1 MIVMMMS
8 LEVVRVRDQ
17 NSNILRMIVMM
28 SLEGIIGK

>member
-8 LEVVRVRDQ
+8 LEMVRVRDQ

-28 SLEGIIGK
+28 SLEGSIGK